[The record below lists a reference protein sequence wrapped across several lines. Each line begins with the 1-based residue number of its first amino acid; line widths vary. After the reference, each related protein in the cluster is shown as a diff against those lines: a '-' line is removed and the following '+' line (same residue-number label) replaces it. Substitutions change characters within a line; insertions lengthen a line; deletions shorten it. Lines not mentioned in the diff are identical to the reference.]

1 MFGYAMNASLTS
13 PPLTKRSE
21 VKPSGGGLFSDEETD
36 GAIDQSDHS
45 KEPTDLFLGEDLFGS
60 TPTATPPTQTKYV
73 SSVCVCV

>member
-1 MFGYAMNASLTS
+1 MFGDAMNASLTS
-13 PPLTKRSE
+13 PQLTKRSE

-60 TPTATPPTQTKYV
+60 TATPPTQTKYV
-73 SSVCVCV
+73 SAVCVCV